1 VSHETANSVL
11 FKLLAVAGLVL
22 LNGVFVAAELALVKI
37 RDTQLDTLILKGNR
51 RARIVRHLIHN
62 LDFAISATQLG
73 ITLASLGLGVLVEP
87 VFDALL
93 TPVYSGLKIES
104 ETVRHTTAIIT
115 GFFVN
120 TFLLIVVGELAPKA
134 IAIRKTLHVALWTAQ
149 PLVWFGRVT
158 YPFIWLLNRSAQWLL
173 GRLGVEPARESDRH
187 HSEEELRLLF
197 MASQKQ
203 SVMTRLGR
211 DIVLNALDL
220 RHRVAR
226 DVMRPRKEIVA
237 LDTGATIAG
246 CLDTAEKTRYSRFPL
261 CESGDL
267 DKTTG
272 VVHVKDLY
280 AMRIKARVGV
290 DLLPVCRKLI
300 YAAETVPLEKL
311 LQLFLERK
319 LHFAIVVDEYGGTV
333 GMVTLENILEE
344 LVGQIQDEFDQ
355 EKPLL
360 VRKDEQ
366 TWELDGTLPLHELSE
381 LVGESLREEGITT
394 TSGWVTHRLGGFPK
408 PGDVVALRAYELCV
422 EETDGARVGR
432 LKLTRRPEIADDG
445 TASTPSI

>member
-1 VSHETANSVL
+1 MPHETGSSILLN
-11 FKLLAVAGLVL
+11 LLAVAGLVL
-22 LNGVFVAAELALVKI
+22 LNGFFVAAELALVKI
-37 RDTQLDTLILKGNR
+37 RGTQLDTLILKRHR
-51 RARIVRHLIHN
+51 RAKIARQLVQN
-62 LDFAISATQLG
+62 LDAAIGATQLG

-87 VFDALL
+87 VFNALL
-93 TPVYSGLKIES
+93 TPVYTGLNVQS
-104 ETVRHTTAIIT
+104 ETVRHTVAIIT
-115 GFFVN
+115 GFLVN

-134 IAIRKTLHVALWTAQ
+134 IAIRKTLPVALWTAQ

-173 GRLGVEPARESDRH
+173 GRLGVEAARESDRS

-203 SVMTRLGR
+203 SMTTRLGR

-237 LDTGATIAG
+237 LDTAATIVE
-246 CLDTAEKTRYSRFPL
+246 CIDIAEKTRYSRFPL
-261 CESGDL
+261 CEQGDL
-267 DKTTG
+267 DKTSG
-272 VVHVKDLY
+272 VIHIKDLY
-280 AMRIKARVGV
+280 AMRIKARVGA

-311 LQLFLERK
+311 LHVFLERK

-360 VRKDEQ
+360 VNKDEH
-366 TWELDGTLPLHELSE
+366 TWELDGALPLHELADV
-381 LVGESLREEGITT
+381 VGEPVQAEGITT

-408 PGDVVALRAYELCV
+408 PGDTLALGAYELRV
-422 EETDGARVGR
+422 QETDGTKVGK
-432 LKLTRRPEIADDG
+432 LKLTRRLEIADDG
-445 TASTPSI
+445 TTSMPSI